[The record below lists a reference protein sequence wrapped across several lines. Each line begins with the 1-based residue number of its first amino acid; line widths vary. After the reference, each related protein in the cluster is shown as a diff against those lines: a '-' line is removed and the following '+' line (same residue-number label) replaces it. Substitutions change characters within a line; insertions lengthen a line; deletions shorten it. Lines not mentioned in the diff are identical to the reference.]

1 MLAIVEAISLIM
13 SGNYKLIENPNNQM
27 SYYSFPTSTDVY
39 EFLKSKKI
47 FLMNILTFDIEDW
60 FYIRGQ

>member
-27 SYYSFPTSTDVY
+27 SYYSSNY
-39 EFLKSKKI
+39 
-47 FLMNILTFDIEDW
+47 
-60 FYIRGQ
+60 

>member
-27 SYYSFPTSTDVY
+27 SYYSFPTSKGHCPEY
-39 EFLKSKKI
+39 ETNLQYQKLKYSLKK
-47 FLMNILTFDIEDW
+47 FFSR
-60 FYIRGQ
+60 F